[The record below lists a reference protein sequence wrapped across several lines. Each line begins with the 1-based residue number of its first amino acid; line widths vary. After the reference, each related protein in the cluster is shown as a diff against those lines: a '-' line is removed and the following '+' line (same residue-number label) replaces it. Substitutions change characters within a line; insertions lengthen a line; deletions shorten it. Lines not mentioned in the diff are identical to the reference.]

1 MHASAGRPPVG
12 STAYAKYRQ
21 GVEECMNK
29 AVIALI
35 AMAAA
40 LATGIGLYVAVNGGG
55 DGPEEPDSEAL
66 DPGTDG
72 DDPDQA
78 VEGMELVLTVDGRK
92 VDVIWEDNPS
102 VDALRALAGNPVTIA
117 MERYGGFEQTGS
129 MESAIVRNDTSIQ
142 VGCGDIVLYRGIQIC
157 LYFDDNSY
165 SFTRLGKISGM
176 SDSEIRSMLDKPS
189 VTAVLSLQRTEEPA
203 DRN

>member
-1 MHASAGRPPVG
+1 VNRAI
-12 STAYAKYRQ
+12 
-21 GVEECMNK
+21 
-29 AVIALI
+29 IALI
-35 AMAAA
+35 AMAAVVA
-40 LATGIGLYVAVNGGG
+40 AGVCLYVAISGGNG
-55 DGPEEPDSEAL
+55 PAEPDSGETG
-66 DPGTDG
+66 PKTD
-72 DDPDQA
+72 DDGPDQT

-92 VDVIWEDNPS
+92 VNVAWEDNPS
-102 VDALRALAGNPVTIA
+102 VDALRALAGNPITIS

-129 MESAIVRNDTSIQ
+129 MESAIVRDDTSIQ

-189 VTAVLSLQRTEEPA
+189 VTAVLSLERTEEPA
-203 DRN
+203 YGIIWCRHRSGRTRSM